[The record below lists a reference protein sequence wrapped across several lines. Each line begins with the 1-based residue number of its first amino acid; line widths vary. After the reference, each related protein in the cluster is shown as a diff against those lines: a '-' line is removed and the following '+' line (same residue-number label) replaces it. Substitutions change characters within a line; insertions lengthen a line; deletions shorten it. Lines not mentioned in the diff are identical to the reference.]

1 MDAFFRE
8 LEKITA
14 VKKNELMSEHTT
26 FKIGGPAKY
35 FAEPKNK
42 EEIKALLS
50 LAKSNSVNVF
60 VLGRGSNVLVSD
72 DGLDA
77 LVIHLG
83 DEFSH
88 VTVEENTITASA
100 GAPLSK
106 IARAAMMN
114 SLSGFSFA
122 AGIPGSLG
130 GAVYMNAG
138 AYGGEMKDV
147 VVKSFSLDDELNENE
162 ITEHC
167 FGYRKSIYRENGN
180 IILGA
185 QIKLCPGNSDEIK
198 EEMLSLAQKRR
209 DKQPVDMPSA
219 GSVFKRPE
227 GHFAG
232 ALIEGAGLKGVRVG
246 GAEVSEKHAGFIVN
260 SANATADDVKRL
272 IALIQ
277 ESVYDKYTV
286 RLETEIKFI

>member
-14 VKKNELMSEHTT
+14 VRENEPMSEHTT

-42 EEIKALLS
+42 EEIKALVG
-50 LAKSNSVNVF
+50 LAKANSVDAL
-60 VLGRGSNVLVSD
+60 VLGRGSNVLAADS
-72 DGLDA
+72 GIDA

-83 DEFSH
+83 DAFSD
-88 VTVEENTITASA
+88 VTVNGNVITALS

-106 IARAAMMN
+106 IARAAMTS

-147 VVKSFSLDDELNENE
+147 VVKSFALDDELNEKE

-167 FGYRKSIYRENGN
+167 FGYRQSIYRENGN

-185 QIKLCPGNSDEIK
+185 QIKLCPGNSDEIR

-232 ALIEGAGLKGVRVG
+232 ALIEGAGLKGLRVG

-260 SANATADDVKRL
+260 SANATADDVKGL

-277 ESVYDKYTV
+277 EKVYEKYSV